1 MNRRGFV
8 GLLAGLV
15 AAPSAA
21 LGLLRESGPT
31 PVPSR
36 LIARRRPQVFTW
48 RGGCG
53 HWDDPEMWNPSGVP
67 GADDDVIIGDGA
79 VHTHGDGA
87 CRSLSIGV
95 PHELHAAFRA
105 VIANNYRRFVNSVSC
120 AREDR
125 RWSNTGSLIVSA
137 TSA

>member
-79 VHTHGDGA
+79 VHT
-87 CRSLSIGV
+87 RFV
-95 PHELHAAFRA
+95 
-105 VIANNYRRFVNSVSC
+105 NYRRFVNSVSC